1 MAAAM
6 QQVLQNAS
14 ALRLRVQY
22 LIDGGV
28 FYAHGV
34 VCEAHREAITCTP
47 LGCRPVTITHHVMPG
62 WKILG
67 MLSRKDNKTGSVY
80 RQDSGIVY
88 MKAADVPWLPCGF

>member
-6 QQVLQNAS
+6 QQVLHCFAS

-34 VCEAHREAITCTP
+34 VREAHREAITCTP

-67 MLSRKDNKTGSVY
+67 MLSITKRAVSTDKIQALYT
-80 RQDSGIVY
+80 
-88 MKAADVPWLPCGF
+88 